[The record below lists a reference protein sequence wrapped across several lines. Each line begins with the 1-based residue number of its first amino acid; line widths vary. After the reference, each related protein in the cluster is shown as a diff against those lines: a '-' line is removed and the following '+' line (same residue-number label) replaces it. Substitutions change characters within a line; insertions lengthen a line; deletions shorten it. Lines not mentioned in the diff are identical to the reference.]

1 MTRVLAFVAFVVA
14 VVLVAVA
21 VGLMLHMPWLLALAL
36 LLVIQ
41 AFVMLVMSRRK
52 RQVGTLRDTPWIR
65 SGPEDVPTRRPTAR
79 TSRTS

>member
-65 SGPEDVPTRRPTAR
+65 SGR
-79 TSRTS
+79 